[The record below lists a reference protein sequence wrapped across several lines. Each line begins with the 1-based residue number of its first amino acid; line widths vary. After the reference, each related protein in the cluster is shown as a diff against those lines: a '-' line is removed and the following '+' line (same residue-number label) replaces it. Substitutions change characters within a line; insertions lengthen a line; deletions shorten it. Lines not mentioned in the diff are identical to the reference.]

1 MPDKSKINNT
11 PREQVPSLS
20 KVSVPTPGAV
30 TSTSVKII
38 SSEPSDSKIIIRTQ
52 AVKEFEEAVKTFSD
66 AAVAVPV
73 NLHHRTKK
81 LEDEIITTCTRIR
94 KLEQGSV
101 PSDMKNS
108 DMKNS
113 TAFQDELGEL
123 KKIGEDMKGYSER
136 IQANYSALKKMFTK
150 VCSNSDTQKLAIDKI
165 FQEIQEIKELCKK
178 KSESSSD
185 SDSESVSSPKPS
197 PSDGEDEEEHPVP
210 KRSKKSN
217 LF

>member
-1 MPDKSKINNT
+1 
-11 PREQVPSLS
+11 V
-20 KVSVPTPGAV
+20 
-30 TSTSVKII
+30 
-38 SSEPSDSKIIIRTQ
+38 
-52 AVKEFEEAVKTFSD
+52 
-66 AAVAVPV
+66 
-73 NLHHRTKK
+73 
-81 LEDEIITTCTRIR
+81 
-94 KLEQGSV
+94 QGSTQNIQGAHHN
-101 PSDMKNS
+101 DK
-108 DMKNS
+108 
-113 TAFQDELGEL
+113 
-123 KKIGEDMKGYSER
+123 R

-165 FQEIQEIKELCKK
+165 FQETQEIKELCKK

>member
-11 PREQVPSLS
+11 PREQVPSSS
-20 KVSVPTPGAV
+20 KASVPTPGAV
-30 TSTSVKII
+30 TSTSVKTI
-38 SSEPSDSKIIIRTQ
+38 STEPSDSKIIIRTQ

-81 LEDEIITTCTRIR
+81 LEDEIITSCTRIR

-101 PSDMKNS
+101 PSAQNS

-113 TAFQDELGEL
+113 TFFQDELGEL
-123 KKIGEDMKGYSER
+123 KKIREDMKGYAER

-165 FQEIQEIKELCKK
+165 FQEIQAIKELCKE